1 MLLSPG
7 ARVRSFEVLSPLGV
21 GGMGDVYRARDPKLG
36 RELAIKFL
44 REKLSESREYVARF
58 EREARAASAL
68 NHPNIVTIFEIDEMA
83 HAIIE
88 ACINAREH
96 SGCADQRIYLRFVGT
111 FQGDGNPRID
121 VWISDHGRGFD
132 VHEAR
137 SRRVKL
143 GPSYKRGRGI
153 QLMQA
158 HMDEVEIRSGAE
170 GTTVHMVKYENR
182 S

>member
-1 MLLSPG
+1 MTMT
-7 ARVRSFEVLSPLGV
+7 AERQ
-21 GGMGDVYRARDPKLG
+21 M
-36 RELAIKFL
+36 ELTLPMVPDIEIA
-44 REKLSESREYVARF
+44 A
-58 EREARAASAL
+58 ARAAGNMARELGMSA
-68 NHPNIVTIFEIDEMA
+68 ERIDEMA

-111 FQGDGNPRID
+111 FQGDGNPRVDI
-121 VWISDHGRGFD
+121 WISDHGRGFD
-132 VHEAR
+132 VEEAR
-137 SRRVKL
+137 SRRQKL

-158 HMDEVEIRSGAE
+158 HMDEVEISSSAE
-170 GTTVHMVKYENR
+170 GTTVHMVKYEKR

>member
-1 MLLSPG
+1 MTMT
-7 ARVRSFEVLSPLGV
+7 AERQ
-21 GGMGDVYRARDPKLG
+21 M
-36 RELAIKFL
+36 ELTLPMVPDIEIA
-44 REKLSESREYVARF
+44 A
-58 EREARAASAL
+58 ARAAGNMARELGMSA
-68 NHPNIVTIFEIDEMA
+68 ERIDEMA

-132 VHEAR
+132 VEEAKT
-137 SRRVKL
+137 RRQKL
-143 GPSYKRGRGI
+143 GPTYRRGRGI

-158 HMDEVEIRSGAE
+158 HMDEVEISSGAN
-170 GTTVHMVKYENR
+170 GTTVHMVKYEKT